1 MHDTQFDKAVDEKS
15 INPGFQMFEK
25 RVSGMFLGEVLRQV
39 LLTLVKDADLFN
51 GKTSTPLNTQYG
63 IDTAA
68 MSTIAGDD
76 STHLDKVGDTI
87 TAAFGIADSRTTV
100 AQKPLSLGV

>member
-1 MHDTQFDKAVDEKS
+1 MHNTQFDKAVDKYS

-39 LLTLVKDADLFN
+39 LLTLVKDVDLFR
-51 GKTSTPLNTQYG
+51 GKTSTSLNTQFG

-68 MSTIAGDD
+68 TG
-76 STHLDKVGDTI
+76 
-87 TAAFGIADSRTTV
+87 SRIE
-100 AQKPLSLGV
+100 PSE